1 MGHAALSIAIENKFN
16 TAWASA
22 TSIRFDNVPFT
33 PPAASWVS
41 IEVLEGESGTGSLG
55 GAVKLRRT
63 VGTVL
68 IGIYTPVGEGSNAA
82 RTYAD
87 SVKLIFR
94 DLQLSGITFKE
105 GTAKRLGEVYFA
117 AAGVT
122 SGTTQWYQMVVAVPF
137 HYDEFV

>member
-1 MGHAALSIAIENKFN
+1 MGHVALSVAIENKFN

-33 PPAASWVS
+33 PPSTSWVS
-41 IEVLEGESGTGSLG
+41 LDVIEGESITGSLG
-55 GAVKLRRT
+55 GTVKLRRT
-63 VGTVL
+63 VGTVVV
-68 IGIYTPVGEGSNAA
+68 GMYTPVGAGSKAA

-94 DLQLSGITFKE
+94 DLQISGITFKE

-117 AAGVT
+117 SAGAT
-122 SGTTQWYQMVVAVPF
+122 SGTAQWYQMVVAVPF